1 MNTTA
6 TENITSITDKAIQ
19 FLKIYHHLEKQRL
32 ETGFSLIRKVF
43 HSHGAE
49 TVSHM
54 MDHWRSK
61 KKLFGSF
68 YLNTSYR
75 TQINILHE
83 FGIRSDQDTEY
94 LAGFDQEEGE
104 MKMFF
109 VEPPHLCKSLKN
121 LLVFFHNHGI
131 NKQTYDWLKLSNLP
145 KTSAKCYGQSYNW
158 AAYILS
164 LEIVEQKRVLETIL
178 TNYKTN

>member
-1 MNTTA
+1 MNTA
-6 TENITSITDKAIQ
+6 IEKNTSISDKAIQ

-32 ETGFSLIRKVF
+32 EEGFSLIRKVF

-54 MDHWRSK
+54 MDHWRDK

-75 TQINILHE
+75 TQIKILHE
-83 FGIRSDQDTEY
+83 FGITSDQDAEY
-94 LAGFDQEEGE
+94 LAGFDQEDGE

-109 VEPPHLCKSLKN
+109 VEPPVLCKSFKN

-131 NKQTYDWLKLSNLP
+131 NEQTYDWLTLSNLP
-145 KTSAKCYGQSYNW
+145 KTSAKRYGQSYNW
-158 AAYILS
+158 AGYILS
-164 LEIVEQKRVLETIL
+164 LDKEEQKRVLETIL
-178 TNYKTN
+178 SNYEN